1 MGKYKY
7 KVVNIDEGSCTVR
20 PFSKFYLMY
29 KRGDHVK
36 AIKGSLGIM
45 VFPTKKR
52 ANNFKDKMWGG
63 RKTTKVKKVIPIGNP
78 THPTMI
84 AQNAIN
90 ISAFNKM
97 TAKERRLDN
106 RNCMTA
112 PMYTVCYPEV
122 IVVD

>member
-1 MGKYKY
+1 MTDKYKY
-7 KVVNIDEGSCTVR
+7 KVVDLNEGSCTVR

-29 KRGDHVK
+29 KIGNHVK

-45 VFPTKKR
+45 VFPTKKQ
-52 ANNFKDKMWGG
+52 ASDFKDRIWGG
-63 RKTTKVKKVIPIGNP
+63 KILKIKKVVSIGNP
-78 THPTMI
+78 TYPAMV